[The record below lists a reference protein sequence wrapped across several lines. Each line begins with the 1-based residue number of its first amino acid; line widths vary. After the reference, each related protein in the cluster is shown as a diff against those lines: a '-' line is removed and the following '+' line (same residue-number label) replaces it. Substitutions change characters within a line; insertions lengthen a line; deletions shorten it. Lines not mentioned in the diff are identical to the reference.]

1 MKIQEFLKELKFADS
16 ETSQIKGSNPK
27 QIISAEVRV
36 PVWRIKYSYLTAR
49 NNEKESTKYIF
60 QPEEYYDLVEKEFD
74 DYIKELNDKFPYK
87 AISNVK
93 ILDMSY
99 IGYALLELE

>member
-1 MKIQEFLKELKFADS
+1 MKIQDLLKELRFADS
-16 ETSQIKGSNPK
+16 ETSQIKDSNPK
-27 QIISAEVRV
+27 QIISTELRV

-49 NNEKESTKYIF
+49 NNERESTKYIF
-60 QPEEYYDLVEKEFD
+60 EPEENCDLVEKQFD
-74 DYIKELNDKFPYK
+74 DYIKELNEKFPYK

-99 IGYALLELE
+99 IGDSFLELE